1 MTTGADMADLLLG
14 TPTSGVVTTVS
25 PLQLNVH
32 YYGAYIQD
40 NYRIKPRVTLTAGLR
55 YEYELGI
62 RERNNHFVVG
72 IDPNVIN
79 PISNASG
86 VVTKGGVK
94 FAGQNGYPV
103 HCCDASHTMFSPRLG
118 IAIAFT
124 PTTTLRGG
132 YGLFYAPVYYS
143 ANASV
148 APGYTQTNVYVASND
163 GDVTAAN
170 TLLNPFPGGVQP
182 PSGNSQGYLTG
193 IGNSLTFMAQNR
205 MSPLVQQYSADI
217 QQEMPLRL
225 MLKIG
230 FVGAKGT
237 NLLANSNGTGGG
249 STVATSGI
257 IPGTANLDQLPDQY
271 LSMGSALLT
280 KVVNPYYNHGG
291 AGVIGSATIAANQ
304 LLRPYPNSQ
313 ASMPSRVGP
322 SHSTTL

>member
-1 MTTGADMADLLLG
+1 MVAALAKTLGRHSLKSGFDFRTLSEDFTDTSFSNGTYSVANTFSEELPNAGNVTTGADMADLLLG

-170 TLLNPFPGGVQP
+170 TLLNPFPGGC
-182 PSGNSQGYLTG
+182 
-193 IGNSLTFMAQNR
+193 
-205 MSPLVQQYSADI
+205 
-217 QQEMPLRL
+217 
-225 MLKIG
+225 
-230 FVGAKGT
+230 
-237 NLLANSNGTGGG
+237 
-249 STVATSGI
+249 ATS
-257 IPGTANLDQLPDQY
+257 
-271 LSMGSALLT
+271 
-280 KVVNPYYNHGG
+280 
-291 AGVIGSATIAANQ
+291 IG
-304 LLRPYPNSQ
+304 
-313 ASMPSRVGP
+313 
-322 SHSTTL
+322 